1 MLTLIL
7 VGLSTAF
14 ILALL
19 QPLIDVAILLVSPV
33 VINALLSITS
43 SFLLGLCFDLSH
55 KERIVYSLAGA
66 FLGKASLSVAVNA
79 SERHATI
86 VNSIRQ

>member
-1 MLTLIL
+1 MLTLTLI
-7 VGLSTAF
+7 GLSTAF
-14 ILALL
+14 ILALT
-19 QPLIDVAILLVSPV
+19 QPLVDVVILFVSPV
-33 VINALLSITS
+33 LVNAILSIAS
-43 SFLLGLCFDLSH
+43 SCLLGLCFELSY

-66 FLGKASLSVAVNA
+66 FLGKASLTFAVNA

>member
-1 MLTLIL
+1 MLTLLL

-19 QPLIDVAILLVSPV
+19 QPLIDIAILLVSPV
-33 VINALLSITS
+33 VINALSSITS

-66 FLGKASLSVAVNA
+66 FFGKASLTLVVSL
-79 SERHATI
+79 SERHATV
-86 VNSIRQ
+86 VNNVRQ